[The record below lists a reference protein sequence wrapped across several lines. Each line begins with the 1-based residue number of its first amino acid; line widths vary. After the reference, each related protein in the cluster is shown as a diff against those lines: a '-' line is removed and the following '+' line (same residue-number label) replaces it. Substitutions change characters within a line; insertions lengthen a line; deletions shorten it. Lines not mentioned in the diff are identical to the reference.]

1 MAQSAPVDQGNF
13 DNAKLYV
20 WVKGLE
26 GKLNSLVREVDLLK
40 NELVKKNSAMGKE
53 VRVMSDEVLELRRQ
67 HDHTVQKMELMI
79 KELKQTAGLEEVQV
93 IKKYLEFWNPL
104 QFVSQRD
111 LERAVDARVVIS
123 EQVIPQGSVMDKKRG
138 RTHE

>member
-123 EQVIPQGSVMDKKRG
+123 EQVIPQVSVMDKKRG

>member
-111 LERAVDARVVIS
+111 LERAVDARVVIH
-123 EQVIPQGSVMDKKRG
+123 EAAVPQGSAVDKKRG
-138 RTHE
+138 RAHE